1 MGWKSFLAGVGL
13 GAIGTYWGSESVQ
26 ERVTDAWQKSEQM
39 LRNEEA
45 INNEVYRRVAQW
57 YHNGELG
64 TVINLIQQQNQ
75 ARKMGINPQA
85 NMQQYR

>member
-1 MGWKSFLAGVGL
+1 MGWKSFLAGIGVGV
-13 GAIGTYWGSESVQ
+13 IGTYYGSESVH

-39 LRNEEA
+39 VRNEEA
-45 INNEVYRRVAQW
+45 INNECYRRVAQW
-57 YHNGELG
+57 YHNGELA

-85 NMQQYR
+85 NTQYR